1 MKTMFPFF
9 THSEVKLQKLCKKI
23 QFVFLNL
30 LTITFSLCHF
40 NAFTQSDSID
50 QALIYTFEIKEMI
63 APAAARTAKK
73 AIAEAEK
80 QNADFIIM
88 ELNTYGG
95 LVDAAD
101 SIRTSLLQTTIPTV
115 SYINNNA
122 ASAGALISIA
132 CDSIYMSTG
141 ANIGASTVVTGQG
154 EEAPDKYQS
163 YMRATMRS
171 TAEAQ
176 GRDPKIAEAMVD
188 QRLEIEGVVKEGEVI
203 TFTTSEAIANGYCEG
218 QAESLQEVIQQQLQL
233 QDYTIVHH
241 KKDFADKVISFLL
254 NPVVS
259 SVLMFMMIGGIWFEI
274 QTPGVGFPLAA
285 AIIGAV
291 LYFMPLYLEGLA
303 ENWEIALFVVGIL
316 LLAAEVFVIPGFGVA
331 GILGGIAILISL
343 TFSLIDNTNFDW
355 SPEGLNLITFPLI
368 RVFSTLIVLFILTL
382 VLTPILFKHSNFRK
396 LVLETATDKERGYTV
411 EEKGLRDL
419 IGLEGVV
426 INELRPIGRIEIAG
440 EYYYARSI
448 SEWLES
454 GQKVKVIQVDVNN
467 LVVRKADA

>member
-1 MKTMFPFF
+1 MNTML
-9 THSEVKLQKLCKKI
+9 SYSILSVVKLQKLCK
-23 QFVFLNL
+23 NL
-30 LTITFSLCHF
+30 QACFPLLFCWVLLLFHF
-40 NAFTQSDSID
+40 NAKSQSDSMENT
-50 QALIYTFEIKEMI
+50 LIYTFEIKEMI
-63 APAAARTAKK
+63 APSAARTVKK
-73 AIAEAEK
+73 AIAEAEA
-80 QNADFIIM
+80 QQADYILM

-101 SIRTSLLQTTIPTV
+101 SIRTSLLNTSIPTI
-115 SYINNNA
+115 SFINNNA

-176 GRDPKIAEAMVD
+176 GRDPNIAEAMVD
-188 QRLEIEGVVKEGEVI
+188 DRIAIEGVVAEGEVI
-203 TFTTSEAIANGYCEG
+203 TFTTSEAIANKFCEG
-218 QAESLQEVIQQQLQL
+218 QAESVQQVIEEFLQVDE
-233 QDYTIVHH
+233 YTIVKH
-241 KKDFADKVISFLL
+241 KKDFADKIISFLL

-259 SVLMFMMIGGIWFEI
+259 SVLMFMMIGGIWFEL

-303 ENWEIALFVVGIL
+303 DNWEIALFVIGIL
-316 LLAAEVFVIPGFGVA
+316 LLAAEVFVIPGFGIA
-331 GILGGIAILISL
+331 GILGAMAILVSL
-343 TFSLIDNTNFDW
+343 TFSLIDNSNFDW
-355 SPEGLNLITFPLI
+355 SMEGLDALTFPLI
-368 RVFSTLIVLFILTL
+368 RVFSTMIVLFVLSL
-382 VLTPILFKHSNFRK
+382 FLTPILFKNSSFRK
-396 LVLETATDKERGYTV
+396 LMLETATDKERGFTV

-419 IGLEGVV
+419 IGREAKVV
-426 INELRPIGRIEIAG
+426 NELRPIGRVEIDD

-448 SEWLES
+448 SDFLSAGEL
-454 GQKVKVIQVDVNN
+454 VKVIGVDVNN
-467 LVVRKADA
+467 LVVRKIEA